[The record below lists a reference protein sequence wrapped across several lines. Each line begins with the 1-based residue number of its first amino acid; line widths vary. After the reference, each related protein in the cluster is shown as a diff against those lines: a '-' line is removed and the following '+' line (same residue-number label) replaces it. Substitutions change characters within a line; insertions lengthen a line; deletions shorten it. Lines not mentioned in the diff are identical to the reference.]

1 METNRQSTFFFIK
14 TEETNKHTTDGQR
27 VCNKAQSQF
36 FNRGTT
42 KLHLNTVEIK
52 DEPNVKRY
60 ILYFVKLQLF
70 MTKKKMNMKKEHKI
84 HSVSNDNKKNAH
96 KK

>member
-60 ILYFVKLQLF
+60 ILYFVSVFCKITTF
-70 MTKKKMNMKKEHKI
+70 YNKKKDEYEKRT
-84 HSVSNDNKKNAH
+84 
-96 KK
+96 